1 MMQRVRSALALVG
14 ALAAMAAG
22 LAAQAP
28 AGTPAVPGTPG
39 SGKGGRIIGHIRQ
52 SGPAPGNPVM
62 RMGVD
67 PVCATMN
74 RDGRPV
80 QQFVVKA
87 ADGALAH
94 VFVALQGTFPKTPVP
109 TQPVTITQEKCIYG
123 PRMVAG
129 RVGQTLMIVNRD
141 QTLHNLHSISSKGND
156 FNVTQPQFGMV
167 FSYKLKS
174 PDVMMR
180 LTCDVHSWML
190 GYIGVV
196 DHPYFA
202 VTGADGAFTID
213 NVPAGRQTVRIW
225 HEVFGEMT
233 KTVVVKAG
241 ETVTAD
247 LVFTGPAKKAARVQ
261 DLVVPV
267 APTTPLASALVT
279 SPRTGE

>member
-1 MMQRVRSALALVG
+1 MLQRLITTLALVTG
-14 ALAAMAAG
+14 LAAG

-28 AGTPAVPGTPG
+28 AKAPAQAAAPGR
-39 SGKGGRIIGHIRQ
+39 GGRIVGHIRQ
-52 SGPAPGNPVM
+52 TGPAPGNPLM

-80 QQFVVKA
+80 QQFVVRA
-87 ADGALAH
+87 ADGALAN

-109 TQPVTITQEKCIYG
+109 TQPVTITQEKCIYS
-123 PRMVAG
+123 PRVVAG

-141 QTLHNLHSISSKGND
+141 QTLHNLHSISTKGND

-174 PDVMMR
+174 PDVMR
-180 LTCDVHSWML
+180 LKCDVHSWMM

-202 VTGADGAFTID
+202 VTGADGAFAMD
-213 NVPAGRQTVRIW
+213 NVPPGRQTIRIW

-233 KTVVVKAG
+233 KVVEVKAG

-247 LVFTGPAKKAARVQ
+247 LVFSGPAKKAARVR
-261 DLVVPV
+261 DLVVPS
-267 APTTPLASALVT
+267 APLAAMT
-279 SPRTGE
+279 HEHGAGPAGE

>member
-1 MMQRVRSALALVG
+1 MMQRLCTALALVG
-14 ALAAMAAG
+14 SLAVS
-22 LAAQAP
+22 LAAQTPARSGATAATGP
-28 AGTPAVPGTPG
+28 AGR
-39 SGKGGRIIGHIRQ
+39 GGRIVGHIRQ
-52 SGPAPGNPVM
+52 TGPAPGNPLM

-67 PVCATMN
+67 PVCASVN

-80 QQFVVKA
+80 QQFVVKSS
-87 ADGALAH
+87 DGGLAN
-94 VFVALQGTFPKTPVP
+94 VFVALQGTFPRTPVP
-109 TQPVTITQEKCIYG
+109 SQPVTITQEKCVYL

-202 VTGADGAFTID
+202 VTGGDGAFTID

-247 LVFTGPAKKAARVQ
+247 LVYTGVAKKAARVQ
-261 DLVVPV
+261 DLIVPS
-267 APTTPLASALVT
+267 TQ
-279 SPRTGE
+279 TGAMAHAGE